1 MAKTPDRPRND
12 TQNDDWLDSEH
23 NGLIE
28 RVLNRD
34 TRAARREL
42 ARLLGAELT
51 GEIEDLREEQKHL
64 GTAEQMA
71 ALEASGWMPW
81 ARFFVVAA
89 WVIAMLDAFL
99 WAVGAARVLAIK

>member
-34 TRAARREL
+34 TKAARGEL

-51 GEIEDLREEQKHL
+51 GEIEDLCEEQKHL

-81 ARFFVVAA
+81 ARLFVVAA
-89 WVIAMLDAFL
+89 GGVET
-99 WAVGAARVLAIK
+99 ARLLLLSSSSPRG

>member
-1 MAKTPDRPRND
+1 MAKTPDRPRGD
-12 TQNDDWLDSEH
+12 TQDGDWLDAEH
-23 NGLIE
+23 NQMIE

-51 GEIEDLREEQKHL
+51 GEIEDLRAEQKGL
-64 GTAEQMA
+64 GTREQMA

-81 ARFFVVAA
+81 ARFFVIAA
-89 WVIAMLDAFL
+89 WVIATLDALL
-99 WAVGAARVLAIK
+99 WAIGAARVLNIN